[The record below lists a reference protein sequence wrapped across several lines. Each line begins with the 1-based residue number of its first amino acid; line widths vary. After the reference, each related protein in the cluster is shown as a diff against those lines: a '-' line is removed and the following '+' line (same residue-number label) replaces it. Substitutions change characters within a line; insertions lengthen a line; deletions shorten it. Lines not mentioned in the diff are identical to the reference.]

1 VVGQPTRDRRAER
14 REATRLEIVEA
25 AWEVARER
33 GLAAMTLK
41 EVAERIGMRAPS
53 LYGHY
58 ASKLAII
65 DAMFGQAWEQYLA
78 VGRRAYA
85 DLPEAP
91 REVLL
96 VVARTYVDFAVAD
109 PVRHQLMD
117 TAVVPGFRPSP
128 EAYAPSLAVMEE
140 LVGLLGR
147 LGLGDP
153 DDRDIFTAL
162 VGAMVSQQL
171 ANDPGG
177 ERWRRLLP
185 RVVDMYA
192 DNTGLPG
199 PPLTPLR
206 EGS

>member
-1 VVGQPTRDRRAER
+1 VLGTPPRDRRAER
-14 REATRLEIVEA
+14 REATRAEIVEA

-33 GLAAMTLK
+33 GLAALTLK

-58 ASKLAII
+58 DSKTAII
-65 DAMFGQAWEQYLA
+65 DAMFGQAWEQFRA
-78 VGRRAYA
+78 VA
-85 DLPEAP
+85 DAAQAALPELP

-96 VVARTYVDFAVAD
+96 VVARTYFEFAVAD

-128 EAYAPSLAVMEE
+128 AAYAPSLAVMEQ
-140 LVGLLGR
+140 LVALLHR
-147 LGLGDP
+147 LGLDDP

-162 VGAMVSQQL
+162 VGAMVEQQL

-177 ERWRRLLP
+177 DRWRRLLP
-185 RVVDMYA
+185 RAIDMYA
-192 DNTGLPG
+192 DHTGLPG
-199 PPLTPLR
+199 PKLQGEP
-206 EGS
+206 